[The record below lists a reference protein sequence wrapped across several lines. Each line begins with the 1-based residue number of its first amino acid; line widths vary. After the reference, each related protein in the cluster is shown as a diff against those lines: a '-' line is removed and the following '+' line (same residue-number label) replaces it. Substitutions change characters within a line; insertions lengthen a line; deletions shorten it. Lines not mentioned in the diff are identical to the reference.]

1 MTIFFT
7 AHTHLG
13 DHCAINISRR
23 PFADVGPAFPPMLAA
38 SRASRV
44 AAPSPG
50 ASAVSVT
57 FVTPPVERLC

>member
-7 AHTHLG
+7 ADPRFG
-13 DHCAINISRR
+13 DHRAINISRR
-23 PFADVGPAFPPMLAA
+23 PLADVGPAFPPMLAV

-57 FVTPPVERLC
+57 FVTPPIERL